1 MWSGDVEQVL
11 HTVLREMCEK
21 QIVFPFYLRF
31 KEEWIREVQ
40 LHDKSMVEYQAA
52 PGSRVK
58 LFYKV
63 KKGNREELGYHTE
76 VLMPVYENLYVKQF
90 ILYSDESVTYYFQE
104 IRGRKNI
111 TGEKQVLNNSG
122 SAVGAGKYG
131 KLNDMV
137 SMSPAARH
145 LAMLEYEE
153 EERLAEQFFQ
163 IY

>member
-1 MWSGDVEQVL
+1 
-11 HTVLREMCEK
+11 
-21 QIVFPFYLRF
+21 
-31 KEEWIREVQ
+31 
-40 LHDKSMVEYQAA
+40 
-52 PGSRVK
+52 
-58 LFYKV
+58 
-63 KKGNREELGYHTE
+63 
-76 VLMPVYENLYVKQF
+76 MPVYENLYVKQF